1 MFANNMM
8 VMNLGFPDVCLEGP
22 VPVPL
27 PNMSETAE
35 ALPTVPNV
43 LIEFTPVQNLN
54 SMVLMSEGDM
64 GLGVASGMCM
74 GPTKPLLGAFTVL
87 VDAMPMTRL
96 TSFNLQNLDN
106 CPGVSLVPGQFTLLC
121 LSP

>member
-22 VPVPL
+22 IPVPL
-27 PNMSETAE
+27 PNISETAE

-43 LIEFTPVQNLN
+43 LIEFTPVQNLS
-54 SMVLMSEGDM
+54 SMVMMSEGDM

-74 GPTKPLLGAFTVL
+74 GPTIPLLGSFTVL

-96 TSFNLQNLDN
+96 TIFNLQNLDN

>member
-8 VMNLGFPDVCLEGP
+8 VMNLGFPDVCLDGP
-22 VPVPL
+22 IPIPF
-27 PNMSETAE
+27 PNISETE
-35 ALPTVPNV
+35 MALPTVPNI
-43 LIEFTPVQNLN
+43 LIEFTPAQNLS
-54 SMVLMSEGDM
+54 SMVVMSEGDL
-64 GLGVASGMCM
+64 GLGVACGICM
-74 GPTKPLLGAFTVL
+74 GPTIPLLGSFTVL